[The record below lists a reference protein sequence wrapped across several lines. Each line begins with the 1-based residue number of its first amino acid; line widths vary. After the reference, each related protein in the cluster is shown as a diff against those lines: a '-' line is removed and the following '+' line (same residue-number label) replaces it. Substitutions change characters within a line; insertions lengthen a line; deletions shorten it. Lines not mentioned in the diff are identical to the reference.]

1 MNTTQKRAPRPV
13 RPKVNAAAAS
23 QPAEPTPVVVS
34 PATPVDTPSS
44 NVSSTAPVETTPSPQ
59 EPASPAAAPQKT
71 RIQTNKAIGV
81 NISAARARRH
91 IDKLNLNA
99 VLDKLI
105 GEQKSQLAPYKIAK
119 SRLESG
125 KAPHWVEKEVDGKK
139 VRVEELFP
147 LTDSERTAAQK
158 VVTDFESAE
167 PPAKSLAYTL
177 EAKVA
182 ALSRERTRFSN
193 EASIVLSIICDE
205 LVQQLV
211 EHTMNR
217 VLAAKK
223 KIIQISHLHES
234 GVEAL
239 SLYPL
244 IKSLPSFTATAS
256 KLAND
261 LRLEV
266 AKSTLAMHLAQA
278 EKEFKK
284 KYNVHVPKKK
294 KDVPA
299 VEAPA
304 AEQAPEPVA
313 EEAHD
318 ADVDEEEPG
327 DSKTSF
333 KFYVHQVCKE
343 LVKRDAKYKA
353 VRVSTEI
360 RGYLSDLL
368 IEFIQRISP
377 LVLLTANSMK
387 NKTVND
393 VAILRTVE
401 SLLIDGHSA
410 VETVELQPAKI
421 PDPAVVK
428 AEIAKRDEEKKAG
441 REYKINL
448 EAMPKVDGFAAFRT
462 ITYKDSGYAAL
473 AVKVNEKLAIYNALP
488 QKEKAAVV
496 AAVEAELTTT

>member
-1 MNTTQKRAPRPV
+1 MSTPQKRAPRPV
-13 RPKVNAAAAS
+13 RPKVNNATSS
-23 QPAEPTPVVVS
+23 QPAEPALAVAPPVTPAAAPSS
-34 PATPVDTPSS
+34 PANE
-44 NVSSTAPVETTPSPQ
+44 NVEAAPSPQ
-59 EPASPAAAPQKT
+59 EPTSPAAAPQKT
-71 RIQTNKAIGV
+71 RVQTNKAIGV

-105 GEQKSQLAPYKIAK
+105 GELKSQLAPYKTAK
-119 SRLESG
+119 TRLESG
-125 KAPHWVEKEVDGKK
+125 KAPHWVEKEVEGKK
-139 VRVEELFP
+139 VRVEEMFP
-147 LTDSERTAAQK
+147 LTDAERTAAQK
-158 VVTDFESAE
+158 VVTDFEAAE
-167 PPAKSLAYTL
+167 APAKSLAYTL

-234 GVEAL
+234 GVESL

-256 KLAND
+256 KLANE
-261 LRLEV
+261 LRLEG
-266 AKSTLAMHLAQA
+266 AKSTLAAALAQA

-284 KYNVHVPKKK
+284 KYNVHVPKKR
-294 KDVPA
+294 KDVPNA
-299 VEAPA
+299 VETPA
-304 AEQAPEPVA
+304 AEPVAEPAA

-318 ADVDEEEPG
+318 AENDEEDAA

-343 LVKRDAKYKA
+343 LVKKDAKYKA

-428 AEIAKRDEEKKAG
+428 AELAKRDEEKKAG

-448 EAMPKVDGFAAFRT
+448 EAVPKVDGFVAHRSIAFMN
-462 ITYKDSGYAAL
+462 SGYSAL

-496 AAVEAELTTT
+496 AAVEAELTAA